1 MCDDGEVT
9 HPPTSPEP
17 PTPPSQGW
25 IATTSAGSAVL
36 DRAAADP
43 AGVLLAAD
51 LDGTLA
57 PIVENPDDAAVLP
70 RARAALERLNGRAG
84 TLAVITGRPVRRAC
98 EMLRTDRPGLGRIV
112 ILGQYGVE
120 SFEAATGELRVPE
133 APPAV
138 ARARALLADAVARIA
153 VTDPATAGTMIE
165 VKGGAVALHTRRAAD
180 PALAWHLLA
189 PRARAVGEDLGL
201 YIEEGRE
208 VVELTAWHTDKSDAL
223 QRLIDRARPSTVI
236 MCGDDLG
243 DLPAMRLVA
252 ERIEGGG
259 AGARVVS
266 WSAEQPSM
274 SRHADVLCDS
284 PQGVSQFL
292 EELAGRMEKDDG
304 SPEG

>member
-1 MCDDGEVT
+1 
-9 HPPTSPEP
+9 
-17 PTPPSQGW
+17 
-25 IATTSAGSAVL
+25 
-36 DRAAADP
+36 
-43 AGVLLAAD
+43 
-51 LDGTLA
+51 
-57 PIVENPDDAAVLP
+57 
-70 RARAALERLNGRAG
+70 
-84 TLAVITGRPVRRAC
+84 
-98 EMLRTDRPGLGRIV
+98 
-112 ILGQYGVE
+112 
-120 SFEAATGELRVPE
+120 
-133 APPAV
+133 
-138 ARARALLADAVARIA
+138 VARIA